1 MQRLLIIDDNAA
13 ALHAYSDLLAVREPA
28 IEVTT
33 ATSAEAALESMDTT
47 VFDVVVCD
55 YRLPGLDGLGFV
67 RACREAGRDPSVVLV
82 TGYGSIELEEEA
94 AQQGVYAV
102 LHKPVD
108 PQTFLSVVRRAF
120 LRKWLRRFPGSGF
133 ALEPERTYSLVS
145 GATDVQASDAR
156 EPLSQAMPPHP
167 GKG

>member
-1 MQRLLIIDDNAA
+1 MQRLLIIDDNPA
-13 ALHAYSDLLAVREPA
+13 ALQAYSDLLAAREPA
-28 IEVTT
+28 IQVTT
-33 ATSAEAALESMDTT
+33 AISAEAALESMDAA

-55 YRLPGLDGLGFV
+55 FRLPGLDGLGFV
-67 RACREAGRDPSVVLV
+67 RACHEAGRDPAVVLV
-82 TGYGSIELEEEA
+82 TGYGTIELEEEA

-145 GATDVQASDAR
+145 EATGVHTTDAR
-156 EPLSQAMPPHP
+156 EPISQAVTDDAV
-167 GKG
+167 KG